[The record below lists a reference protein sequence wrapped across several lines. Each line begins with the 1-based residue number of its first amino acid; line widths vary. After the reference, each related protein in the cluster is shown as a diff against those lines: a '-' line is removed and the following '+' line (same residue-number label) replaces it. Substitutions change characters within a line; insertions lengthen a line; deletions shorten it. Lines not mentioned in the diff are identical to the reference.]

1 MNEAEAGLER
11 ATRATGKGSHV
22 SPTPGSLRAC
32 LRSTVNGENWL
43 TTVLQAI
50 MDFILFTHDTNI
62 FFSLKNPDILFQKVN
77 FELSRLISWFQANRL
92 SMYNSQENEKSDN

>member
-1 MNEAEAGLER
+1 MNEAEAGVER
-11 ATRATGKGSHV
+11 GTRAMGKGSHV
-22 SPTPGSLRAC
+22 SPTPRSLCAC
-32 LRSTVNGENWL
+32 LGSTVNSEKL

-77 FELSRLISWFQANRL
+77 CL
-92 SMYNSQENEKSDN
+92 D